1 MEQDA
6 VLELFD
12 CYADMVYRVALSW
25 LRSPQEAEDV
35 VQSIFLKLLEGGMT
49 VYSGKERAFLTKIT
63 INHCKNILSAA
74 RSHETVPLD
83 ETVLFTQPED
93 RELFHAVMELPEKYR
108 TVVCLHYFEG
118 YSFREIAQLLHTGTS
133 AVSMRLHR
141 ARSILKKQIGGG
153 LKLERNLKRISDELK
168 LPQESRERIRSHLAS
183 CRTQK
188 EDIPMR
194 NTTLKKRI
202 PLLAAAIVIVMAL
215 SLTAAATV
223 ADLFRNDIIVSSR
236 EDAFSDASGSG
247 SSDAPG
253 AVAITGPN
261 GSPPSPL
268 EEIAESGR
276 FKSDD
281 WETGERIGGGVLP
294 DYTEWDSAEVLSS
307 EPSLRIRRVS
317 RADGA
322 EKMEYTAEN
331 PANLLDTLTGRVTF
345 DLSWLAS
352 HYDYVPDANQAFVVT
367 DAEGGY
373 VSECFS
379 ALYAKP
385 DGSGYVRL
393 DVDNIAQ
400 ADYWGQSYIVD
411 GSYETAYYYTSSD
424 GYEFLITMHNGR
436 VWADCNTHHAS
447 ISLYGAYLTSGE
459 VEEILDSLSLSAGG

>member
-1 MEQDA
+1 M
-6 VLELFD
+6 
-12 CYADMVYRVALSW
+12 
-25 LRSPQEAEDV
+25 
-35 VQSIFLKLLEGGMT
+35 
-49 VYSGKERAFLTKIT
+49 
-63 INHCKNILSAA
+63 
-74 RSHETVPLD
+74 
-83 ETVLFTQPED
+83 
-93 RELFHAVMELPEKYR
+93 
-108 TVVCLHYFEG
+108 
-118 YSFREIAQLLHTGTS
+118 
-133 AVSMRLHR
+133 
-141 ARSILKKQIGGG
+141 
-153 LKLERNLKRISDELK
+153 ERNLKRISDELK

-194 NTTLKKRI
+194 KTTLKKRI